1 MRQHLVYQA
10 GPLGWQARQNIF
22 EVSVRVMP
30 IKTST
35 LNQAH
40 HRRTALTDSQRTRE
54 QPVVSK
60 RAVRAFFAD
69 DLTDLEADE
78 AFVPYLRAYESS
90 WKLLPGV
97 SEFLARTEHIPKV
110 ILTNGDR
117 QQQRKKVMNTG
128 LLGHVVSVVTPED
141 CGGWKPK
148 PDMFIAG
155 AKILGV
161 PPSTCVVIGDDIIR
175 DIESARAFG
184 MRCFHA
190 DPGIGRRVFDNIL
203 SEISPA

>member
-1 MRQHLVYQA
+1 MGDYRPVLPALLQEALTDQRRGGLALGLPAMRQHLVYQA

-69 DLTDLEADE
+69 DLT
-78 AFVPYLRAYESS
+78 ES
-90 WKLLPGV
+90 
-97 SEFLARTEHIPKV
+97 T
-110 ILTNGDR
+110 
-117 QQQRKKVMNTG
+117 
-128 LLGHVVSVVTPED
+128 
-141 CGGWKPK
+141 
-148 PDMFIAG
+148 
-155 AKILGV
+155 
-161 PPSTCVVIGDDIIR
+161 
-175 DIESARAFG
+175 
-184 MRCFHA
+184 
-190 DPGIGRRVFDNIL
+190 RVQ
-203 SEISPA
+203 